1 MAAYMIV
8 QTNIG
13 DRDAYSRLL
22 DGIIPLLNKYK
33 AKILAADNE
42 AKFLEGEH
50 SFGRTVIVE
59 FESEEVL
66 LAWNEK
72 VQELGLAD
80 MARNA
85 SNTYIVSYVE
95 GVSPV

>member
-1 MAAYMIV
+1 MIV
-8 QTNIG
+8 QTNID
-13 DRDAYSRLL
+13 DREAYSKLL
-22 DGIIPLLNKYK
+22 DRLIPILNAYK
-33 AKILAADNE
+33 AKILAADND

-66 LAWNEK
+66 LAWNDRIT
-72 VQELGLAD
+72 ELGLAD

-95 GVSPV
+95 GIKPV